1 MKCATVYV
9 KNEVIL
15 MPVYKCQDL
24 FSINVTKV
32 IALICWGL
40 IYFYLTGFEIY
51 TGQIIWSIILDFLW
65 PSYFFS
71 FRTNSSLLPSQ
82 SVPTILVLKT
92 WIGLWPWKKIRSK
105 IWDAKSRVQK
115 TLLFKKR
122 KGQLPLLCLN
132 NNDPAFCTPYFGPWF
147 F

>member
-1 MKCATVYV
+1 MLVLGVKKGLVKCATVFV

-32 IALICWGL
+32 IALICCGL
-40 IYFYLTGFEIY
+40 IYLYLTEFEIY

-65 PSYFFS
+65 PSHLFPS
-71 FRTNSSLLPSQ
+71 RTNSSLLPSQ

-92 WIGLWPWKKIRSK
+92 WVGLWPWKKNQVK
-105 IWDAKSRVQK
+105 NMGCKKQGAKNRVIIIQK
-115 TLLFKKR
+115 ENR
-122 KGQLPLLCLN
+122 AHCLIII
-132 NNDPAFCTPYFGPWF
+132 GML
-147 F
+147 